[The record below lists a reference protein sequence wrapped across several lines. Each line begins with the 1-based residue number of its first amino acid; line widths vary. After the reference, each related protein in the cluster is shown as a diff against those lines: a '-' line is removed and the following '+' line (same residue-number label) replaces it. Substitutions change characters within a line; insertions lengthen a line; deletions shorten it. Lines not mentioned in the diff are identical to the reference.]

1 MTVNIYIWK
10 VTFVTYKIHLH
21 KLVQNSEHRHFCQ
34 WISLYNTLVKC
45 VFYMQS
51 SSTFTDSA
59 LSTVVLWRPAVSGGF
74 QADTMHPHLICGS
87 LGPSK
92 FASKQHL
99 DQFSYFCTVHRC
111 AQHTHTHTQ
120 TQTHT
125 HTHIQTKEH
134 DMCRNSPHPGNTGL
148 QYKSNLTSLLN
159 IRTHASCA
167 IHSKCQVH
175 TCSGS
180 HTCRNTMSKSVPA
193 FTLFA
198 HGTTTLTAI
207 QNVLNILWIIFVQQ
221 NLHYNYNNTTVLWPF
236 VRDHLGEP
244 VPEG

>member
-59 LSTVVLWRPAVSGGF
+59 LSTVVLWRPAVSCGF

-120 TQTHT
+120 THRLRNMTCVGT
-125 HTHIQTKEH
+125 AHIQAI
-134 DMCRNSPHPGNTGL
+134 RA
-148 QYKSNLTSLLN
+148 YN
-159 IRTHASCA
+159 ISQTWRAC
-167 IHSKCQVH
+167 
-175 TCSGS
+175 
-180 HTCRNTMSKSVPA
+180 
-193 FTLFA
+193 
-198 HGTTTLTAI
+198 
-207 QNVLNILWIIFVQQ
+207 WI
-221 NLHYNYNNTTVLWPF
+221 
-236 VRDHLGEP
+236 
-244 VPEG
+244 